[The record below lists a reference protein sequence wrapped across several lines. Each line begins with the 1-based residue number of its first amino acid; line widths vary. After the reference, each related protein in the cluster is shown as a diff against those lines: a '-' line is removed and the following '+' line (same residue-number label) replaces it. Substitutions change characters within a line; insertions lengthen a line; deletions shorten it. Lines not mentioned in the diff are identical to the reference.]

1 MLARQLERPA
11 AGAPDKE
18 DAAETGQLGR
28 NGQAQLR
35 RRGCRLMM
43 MMMKYHKRRESLL
56 EEKYH
61 NFEFLFLVASRVND
75 DDDCGWSVMD
85 VGGVNESRENG
96 RPSPE
101 YGSSDEY
108 LCTYLTHTHPDTF
121 GRARGESSAAER
133 FHILN
138 NTFVTVK
145 DRIILNI
152 LF

>member
-43 MMMKYHKRRESLL
+43 MMMMEYHPPQKKRRESLQ

-75 DDDCGWSVMD
+75 DDDDDCVD

-96 RPSPE
+96 RPSRNTVPVTNI
-101 YGSSDEY
+101 
-108 LCTYLTHTHPDTF
+108 CV
-121 GRARGESSAAER
+121 
-133 FHILN
+133 HI
-138 NTFVTVK
+138 
-145 DRIILNI
+145 
-152 LF
+152 